1 MNKLTFCPFING
13 VCRSDCV
20 FHVPHNIALNNG
32 NSAQCELAAFICCS
46 DDDSMQ
52 LKLFVGKRN
61 KFPHFRILRNF
72 YFDII

>member
-46 DDDSMQ
+46 DEDS
-52 LKLFVGKRN
+52 
-61 KFPHFRILRNF
+61 I
-72 YFDII
+72 

>member
-46 DDDSMQ
+46 DEDSIQSTFETIKALHEKMQ
-52 LKLFVGKRN
+52 
-61 KFPHFRILRNF
+61 
-72 YFDII
+72 